1 MIFLHSPWHAIAYG
15 STLDNNPTYADYT
28 VNCQKK
34 CSHRSRLR
42 RRKMLNMTRA
52 GENHSI
58 AFLGKI
64 QFQRP
69 SQLMT

>member
-1 MIFLHSPWHAIAYG
+1 
-15 STLDNNPTYADYT
+15 
-28 VNCQKK
+28 
-34 CSHRSRLR
+34 
-42 RRKMLNMTRA
+42 MLNMTRA

-69 SQLMT
+69 SQLMTWSCSVNRGTICLNQSFF